1 MLNATQDVAG
11 QSDSFRQFEGGVKLG
26 IGSFNLV
33 SCCFFNPQES
43 VNVGKFNAGLI
54 CHN

>member
-33 SCCFFNPQES
+33 SFFFNPQES
-43 VNVGKFNAGLI
+43 VNVSKFNAGLM